1 MMENTYW
8 HKQTKDQPLFP
19 DLLWSKPENKRLAGK
34 MLIIGGNKFNFSA
47 PAQAYEEAV
56 KAGVGVAKVLMPD
69 ALKKTIGRVL
79 ENCEF
84 APTNKSGSF
93 ARSALDPWL
102 EWAMWSDHV
111 LLAGDV
117 GRNSETAI
125 VLEQF
130 IQKYSGP
137 LTITQDCLDQFTSNP
152 EKLFSRPNTT
162 IVASFA
168 QLQKAWPHI
177 IENGEEVIK
186 YGLPLKINIE
196 LIHDISK
203 KLPVSI
209 VTKHN
214 DELIVAVNG
223 KVSTTPN
230 TDTVWRVKTAAS
242 TSVWWLQNADQPFQ
256 ALTMAAYEQSHAEH
270 KWESFPD

>member
-1 MMENTYW
+1 MENTYW
-8 HKQTKDQPLFP
+8 QKQSKSEPLFP
-19 DLLWSKPENKRLAGK
+19 DLLWSRPENKRLAGK
-34 MLIIGGNKFNFSA
+34 LLIIGGNKFNFSA
-47 PAQAYEEAV
+47 PGQAYEASV

-102 EWAMWSDHV
+102 EWAAWSDAV

-130 IQKYSGP
+130 IQKYPGS

-152 EKLFSRPNTT
+152 DKLFRRPNTT

-186 YGLPLKINIE
+186 YGLPLQKNIE
-196 LIHDISK
+196 LIHDLSK

-214 DELIVAVNG
+214 DEIIVAVNG
-223 KVSTTPN
+223 EVSTTPN
-230 TDTVWRVKTAAS
+230 TETVWRVKTSAS
-242 TSVWWLQNADQPFQ
+242 TSIWQLQNPNHPFQ
-256 ALTMAAYEQSHAEH
+256 ALTTALHE
-270 KWESFPD
+270 